1 MLLFVRSPW
10 DSVENPQWQFNAST
24 ITFGLYS
31 NDILPKQEYFPVV
44 VQNYCLRFSGYLWSR
59 KWIQNF
65 QLIPKSIFLYSRSG
79 IQVGFGFVIFSP
91 ILREML
97 SFSGVSQHLRVLFCL
112 SVRCR
117 ASRLSSAT
125 VNREIRR
132 STSGPTAGS
141 WFALVGITRPLPCVT
156 PHLTPVNLKV
166 ASPNQKASA
175 VWTIG
180 SLSISHKHKSPA
192 RKVRA
197 SRSRRRSRGISVQ
210 EMVLMVGLW
219 AGARS
224 HWDLP
229 LAKATNVRS
238 LSLAPQQV
246 FLPPPSAKRSQNG
259 SAGGC
264 PCLRWACV
272 WIKERGSV

>member
-1 MLLFVRSPW
+1 MNSKFPA
-10 DSVENPQWQFNAST
+10 DPQKYFSICST
-24 ITFGLYS
+24 S
-31 NDILPKQEYFPVV
+31 H
-44 VQNYCLRFSGYLWSR
+44 
-59 KWIQNF
+59 
-65 QLIPKSIFLYSRSG
+65 SG
-79 IQVGFGFVIFSP
+79 IQVRFCFNIFSP
-91 ILREML
+91 TLRETL
-97 SFSGVSQHLRVLFCL
+97 SFSGASQHLRVLSCL
-112 SVRCR
+112 SASHR
-117 ASRLSSAT
+117 ASSHSSAT

-175 VWTIG
+175 VWTTG
-180 SLSISHKHKSPA
+180 SPSISHKHKSPA

-197 SRSRRRSRGISVQ
+197 SRSRKWSREISVQ

-229 LAKATNVRS
+229 LAKATNVHS

-272 WIKERGSV
+272 WIKEWGSV